1 MNRKLVLE
9 NVVMDV
15 AKSYEDYKYLKE
27 IFSFDWTKNKNE
39 IESLAITY
47 TCNLLKDK
55 DFTKVYRKSLD
66 SFIDKVQEMSKRLYD
81 CTLKSESDVIKI
93 NDREFYLTER
103 MSICVDDYIPRESYE
118 ICDIWDLKGTEYVFV
133 DYFYFSGEIDEIIAQ
148 AKECINNYLEKEKNR
163 T

>member
-27 IFSFDWTKNKNE
+27 IFSFDWIKNKNE
-39 IESLAITY
+39 IESLAITLVW
-47 TCNLLKDK
+47 NLLKDK

-66 SFIDKVQEMSKRLYD
+66 SFIEKVQETSKRLYD
-81 CTLKSESDVIKI
+81 CVLKAESDVVKI
-93 NDREFYLTER
+93 NDREFFLTER
-103 MSICVDDYIPRESYE
+103 MTLSIGEYIPRESYE
-118 ICDIWDLKGTEYVFV
+118 ICDVWELKGAEYVFV